1 MNQPEKLLQQYF
13 GHASFRTG
21 QKQAIDA
28 ILSGRDVL
36 AVMPTGAGK
45 SVCYQISALLLRG
58 VTIVISP
65 LISLMKDQV
74 EALRQVGIPA
84 AYVNSSITQEEFYHT
99 VQMVQQGQCRILYV
113 APERLMTESFFRLT
127 QQVPVSMIAVDEAHC
142 VSQWGQDFRQ
152 SYLDI
157 PVFMEQ
163 LPARPICTAF
173 TATATKQVEA
183 DIARILK
190 LQEPE
195 IIHTGFDRKNLFF
208 GVRRPNNKTRELF
221 QLLRENDG
229 KSGIVYCSTRKAV
242 EEVCDALRENGF
254 PATRYHAGLSD
265 TERAQNQDDFLY
277 DRQPIMVATNASGMG
292 IDKSNVSFVIHY
304 NMPMDLESYYQEAGR
319 AGRDGSPA
327 QCILLYSGKDV
338 RTNDFL
344 LQRSRET
351 TEVDDE
357 ETRQFLLEQGKER
370 LKQMTFYATSTT
382 CLRHRMLQYF
392 GDHSPDSCGNCS
404 CCLTNYREE
413 DATTAAKKIISCVYR
428 AQKGGYHLSRT
439 MTADVLMGSK
449 KESLLRMRLDQLS
462 TYGIIEKL
470 SRREVMQLIDELI
483 QREDLALR
491 QFQEYQELVLT
502 AGGNKRSYAVR
513 GGQRPVPEAAAAAG
527 GTGKARGDSAVFH
540 LFRCHAAGHVPE
552 KAPEPRRDAAGF
564 RCGCHQGTEVRENV
578 SGGVAAV
585 SDWGTAVSEQ
595 ICVSIDS
602 SVQIKTHAPHGK
614 PIRAGHVLFVRC
626 ICFLRASYAH
636 ALCGVALKEAYRCE
650 NAV

>member
-1 MNQPEKLLQQYF
+1 MSEAIKEAEKILKQYY
-13 GHASFRTG
+13 GYDHFREG
-21 QKQAIDA
+21 QIPVIKAV
-28 ILSGRDVL
+28 LGGRDVL
-36 AVMPTGAGK
+36 GIMPTGAGK
-45 SVCYQISALLLRG
+45 SVCYQVPALMMEG
-58 VTIVISP
+58 ITIVISP

-74 EALRQVGIPA
+74 GTLNQMGVHA
-84 AYVNSSITQEEFYHT
+84 AFLNSSLTAGQYYKAL
-99 VQMVQQGQCRILYV
+99 QLAKQGRYKIIYV
-113 APERLMTESFFRLT
+113 APERLETESFLDFALSEH
-127 QQVPVSMIAVDEAHC
+127 VKISFVAVDEAHC

-277 DRQPIMVATNASGMG
+277 DRQPIMVATNAFGMG

-502 AGGNKRSYAVR
+502 AGSVEIIRDQKTVMRRV
-513 GGQRPVPEAAAAAG
+513 PV
-527 GTGKARGDSAVFH
+527 
-540 LFRCHAAGHVPE
+540 
-552 KAPEPRRDAAGF
+552 
-564 RCGCHQGTEVRENV
+564 VREKLAAPVGTKDPTLSAADNDLFQKLRQLRAAQAKHEGIPPYFIFSDATLRDMCRKKPQNLGEMRQV
-578 SGGVAAV
+578 SGVGVIKAQKYGKMFLEELQQFLA
-585 SDWGTAVSEQ
+585 G
-595 ICVSIDS
+595 
-602 SVQIKTHAPHGK
+602 VQQ
-614 PIRAGHVLFVRC
+614 
-626 ICFLRASYAH
+626 
-636 ALCGVALKEAYRCE
+636 
-650 NAV
+650 

>member
-1 MNQPEKLLQQYF
+1 METKLDILRRYF
-13 GHASFRTG
+13 GYTSFRLG
-21 QKQAIDA
+21 QEEIVDA
-28 ILSGRDVL
+28 LLTGRDAL
-36 AVMPTGAGK
+36 CVMPTGAGK
-45 SVCYQISALLLRG
+45 SVCYQVPALLLPG
-58 VTIVISP
+58 ITLVISP

-74 EALRQVGIPA
+74 ESLTQAGVHA
-84 AYVNSSITQEEFYHT
+84 AYLNSSLTPAQYSRALHNLSEGLYKL
-99 VQMVQQGQCRILYV
+99 VYV
-113 APERLMTESFFRLT
+113 APERLSTENFRTAVENLNI
-127 QQVPVSMIAVDEAHC
+127 SLIAVDEARC
-142 VSQWGQDFRQ
+142 VSQWGQDFRPD
-152 SYLDI
+152 YLKI
-157 PVFMEQ
+157 AEFAES
-163 LPARPICTAF
+163 LKNRPTIGAF
-173 TATATKQVEA
+173 TATATKAVRK
-183 DIARILK
+183 DIAEHLHLIDPVRIT
-190 LQEPE
+190 
-195 IIHTGFDRKNLFF
+195 TGFDRPNLYF
-208 GVRRPNNKTRELF
+208 GVQMPHSKALALLKLIEERP
-221 QLLRENDG
+221 G
-229 KSGIVYCSTRKAV
+229 KCGIVYCSTRKAV

-277 DRQPIMVATNASGMG
+277 DRQPIMVATNAFGMG

-502 AGGNKRSYAVR
+502 AGSVEIIRDQKTVMRRV
-513 GGQRPVPEAAAAAG
+513 PV
-527 GTGKARGDSAVFH
+527 
-540 LFRCHAAGHVPE
+540 
-552 KAPEPRRDAAGF
+552 
-564 RCGCHQGTEVRENV
+564 VREKLAAPVGTKDPTLSAADNDLFQKLRQLRAAQAKHEGIPPYFIFSDATLRDMCRKKPQNLGEMRQV
-578 SGGVAAV
+578 SGVGVIKAQKYGKMFLEELQQFLA
-585 SDWGTAVSEQ
+585 G
-595 ICVSIDS
+595 
-602 SVQIKTHAPHGK
+602 VQQ
-614 PIRAGHVLFVRC
+614 
-626 ICFLRASYAH
+626 
-636 ALCGVALKEAYRCE
+636 
-650 NAV
+650 

>member
-1 MNQPEKLLQQYF
+1 MIQIAFCDDDQ
-13 GHASFRTG
+13 T
-21 QKQAIDA
+21 
-28 ILSGRDVL
+28 VL
-36 AVMPTGAGK
+36 D
-45 SVCYQISALLLRG
+45 QLSALLEKYR
-58 VTIVISP
+58 TQRCIQIQCTAFRSP
-65 LISLMKDQV
+65 LDLLAEIEKGVRYDILFLDVIMPAENGITVAKEIRQYDTAV
-74 EALRQVGIPA
+74 EIIFLTSSTEFAVESYMVG
-84 AYVNSSITQEEFYHT
+84 AYFY
-99 VQMVQQGQCRILYV
+99 QLKPIW
-113 APERLMTESFFRLT
+113 EDSFFRLT

-277 DRQPIMVATNASGMG
+277 DRQPIMVATNAFGMG

-351 TEVDDE
+351 TEVEDE

-413 DATTAAKKIISCVYR
+413 DATTAAKKIVSCVYR

-502 AGGNKRSYAVR
+502 AGSVEIIRDQKTVMRRV
-513 GGQRPVPEAAAAAG
+513 PV
-527 GTGKARGDSAVFH
+527 
-540 LFRCHAAGHVPE
+540 
-552 KAPEPRRDAAGF
+552 
-564 RCGCHQGTEVRENV
+564 VREKLAAPVGTKDPTLSAADNDLFQKLRQLRAAQAKHEGIPPYFIFSDATLRDMCRKKPQNLSEMRQV
-578 SGGVAAV
+578 SGVGVIKAQKYGKMFLEELQQFLA
-585 SDWGTAVSEQ
+585 G
-595 ICVSIDS
+595 
-602 SVQIKTHAPHGK
+602 VQQ
-614 PIRAGHVLFVRC
+614 
-626 ICFLRASYAH
+626 
-636 ALCGVALKEAYRCE
+636 
-650 NAV
+650 

>member
-277 DRQPIMVATNASGMG
+277 DRQPIMVATNAFGMG

-319 AGRDGSPA
+319 ARTGRLAGTVHSAVQRKRCPYQRFPA
-327 QCILLYSGKDV
+327 ATQSGNHRGGGRGNTAVPAGAGKGTAETDDV
-338 RTNDFL
+338 L
-344 LQRSRET
+344 CHL
-351 TEVDDE
+351 
-357 ETRQFLLEQGKER
+357 
-370 LKQMTFYATSTT
+370 
-382 CLRHRMLQYF
+382 
-392 GDHSPDSCGNCS
+392 
-404 CCLTNYREE
+404 
-413 DATTAAKKIISCVYR
+413 
-428 AQKGGYHLSRT
+428 YHLSAAPHAAIFRRPFT
-439 MTADVLMGSK
+439 GQLR
-449 KESLLRMRLDQLS
+449 ELFLLSDQLS
-462 TYGIIEKL
+462 GRRCHHGGEKDHLLRVSCPERRLSPEPHHDCRCADGQQKGIA
-470 SRREVMQLIDELI
+470 S
-483 QREDLALR
+483 
-491 QFQEYQELVLT
+491 
-502 AGGNKRSYAVR
+502 
-513 GGQRPVPEAAAAAG
+513 P
-527 GTGKARGDSAVFH
+527 
-540 LFRCHAAGHVPE
+540 HAAGSAFHLRHYR
-552 KAPEPRRDAAGF
+552 KAVAAGSDAAD
-564 RCGCHQGTEVRENV
+564 R
-578 SGGVAAV
+578 
-585 SDWGTAVSEQ
+585 
-595 ICVSIDS
+595 
-602 SVQIKTHAPHGK
+602 
-614 PIRAGHVLFVRC
+614 
-626 ICFLRASYAH
+626 
-636 ALCGVALKEAYRCE
+636 
-650 NAV
+650 

>member
-113 APERLMTESFFRLT
+113 APERLMTDSFFRLT

-277 DRQPIMVATNASGMG
+277 DRQPIMVATNAFGMG

-319 AGRDGSPA
+319 AGRDGLPSR
-327 QCILLYSGKDV
+327 CILLYSGTDV
-338 RTNDFL
+338 RTIRFFIDKEMEADNGLPADVKAEAA
-344 LQRSRET
+344 RKAE
-351 TEVDDE
+351 
-357 ETRQFLLEQGKER
+357 ER
-370 LKQMTFYATSTT
+370 LKYMTFYSTT
-382 CLRHRMLQYF
+382 QKCLRRFMLNYF
-392 GDHSPDSCGNCS
+392 GEAAPEKCGNCS
-404 CCLTNYREE
+404 CCLFAEQN
-413 DATTAAKKIISCVYR
+413 
-428 AQKGGYHLSRT
+428 AQ
-439 MTADVLMGSK
+439 
-449 KESLLRMRLDQLS
+449 
-462 TYGIIEKL
+462 
-470 SRREVMQLIDELI
+470 EVE
-483 QREDLALR
+483 QR
-491 QFQEYQELVLT
+491 
-502 AGGNKRSYAVR
+502 
-513 GGQRPVPEAAAAAG
+513 AAAAKQRAAANSRRLS
-527 GTGKARGDSAVFH
+527 AR
-540 LFRCHAAGHVPE
+540 R
-552 KAPEPRRDAAGF
+552 
-564 RCGCHQGTEVRENV
+564 
-578 SGGVAAV
+578 AAV
-585 SDWGTAVSEQ
+585 GGDLSEADEKLLAALYALRKRLAAKQNVPAYMVFSDATLREM
-595 ICVSIDS
+595 
-602 SVQIKTHAPHGK
+602 VQSK
-614 PIRAGHVLFVRC
+614 PLSMDEFLNITGVGEKKAARYGMA
-626 ICFLRASYAH
+626 FLRAIEDMVGSR
-636 ALCGVALKEAYRCE
+636 E
-650 NAV
+650 

>member
-113 APERLMTESFFRLT
+113 APERLMTDSFFRLT
-127 QQVPVSMIAVDEAHC
+127 QQVLVSMIAVDEAHC

-152 SYLDI
+152 SYL
-157 PVFMEQ
+157 
-163 LPARPICTAF
+163 
-173 TATATKQVEA
+173 

-277 DRQPIMVATNASGMG
+277 DRQPIMVATNAFGMG

-502 AGGNKRSYAVR
+502 AGSVEIIRDQKTVMRRV
-513 GGQRPVPEAAAAAG
+513 PV
-527 GTGKARGDSAVFH
+527 
-540 LFRCHAAGHVPE
+540 
-552 KAPEPRRDAAGF
+552 
-564 RCGCHQGTEVRENV
+564 VREKLAAPVGTKDPTLSAADNDLFQKLRQLRAAQAKHEGIPPYFIFSDATLRDMCRKKPQNLSEMRQV
-578 SGGVAAV
+578 SGVGVIKAQKYGKMFLEELQQFLA
-585 SDWGTAVSEQ
+585 G
-595 ICVSIDS
+595 
-602 SVQIKTHAPHGK
+602 VQQ
-614 PIRAGHVLFVRC
+614 
-626 ICFLRASYAH
+626 
-636 ALCGVALKEAYRCE
+636 
-650 NAV
+650 

>member
-1 MNQPEKLLQQYF
+1 
-13 GHASFRTG
+13 
-21 QKQAIDA
+21 
-28 ILSGRDVL
+28 
-36 AVMPTGAGK
+36 
-45 SVCYQISALLLRG
+45 
-58 VTIVISP
+58 
-65 LISLMKDQV
+65 
-74 EALRQVGIPA
+74 
-84 AYVNSSITQEEFYHT
+84 
-99 VQMVQQGQCRILYV
+99 
-113 APERLMTESFFRLT
+113 
-127 QQVPVSMIAVDEAHC
+127 
-142 VSQWGQDFRQ
+142 
-152 SYLDI
+152 
-157 PVFMEQ
+157 
-163 LPARPICTAF
+163 
-173 TATATKQVEA
+173 
-183 DIARILK
+183 
-190 LQEPE
+190 
-195 IIHTGFDRKNLFF
+195 
-208 GVRRPNNKTRELF
+208 
-221 QLLRENDG
+221 
-229 KSGIVYCSTRKAV
+229 
-242 EEVCDALRENGF
+242 
-254 PATRYHAGLSD
+254 
-265 TERAQNQDDFLY
+265 
-277 DRQPIMVATNASGMG
+277 MVATNAFGMG

-351 TEVDDE
+351 TEVEDE

-502 AGGNKRSYAVR
+502 AGSVEIIRDQKTVMRRV
-513 GGQRPVPEAAAAAG
+513 PV
-527 GTGKARGDSAVFH
+527 
-540 LFRCHAAGHVPE
+540 
-552 KAPEPRRDAAGF
+552 
-564 RCGCHQGTEVRENV
+564 VREKLAAPVGTKDPTLSAADNDLFQKLRQLRAAQAKHEGIPPYFIFSDATLRDMCRKKPQNLSEMRQV
-578 SGGVAAV
+578 SGVGVIKAQKYGKMFLEELQQFLA
-585 SDWGTAVSEQ
+585 G
-595 ICVSIDS
+595 
-602 SVQIKTHAPHGK
+602 VQQ
-614 PIRAGHVLFVRC
+614 
-626 ICFLRASYAH
+626 
-636 ALCGVALKEAYRCE
+636 
-650 NAV
+650 

>member
-113 APERLMTESFFRLT
+113 APERLMTDSFFRLT

-265 TERAQNQDDFLY
+265 TERAQTQDDFLY
-277 DRQPIMVATNASGMG
+277 DRQPIMVATNAFGMG

-449 KESLLRMRLDQLS
+449 KESLLRMRLNQLS

-502 AGGNKRSYAVR
+502 AGSVEIIRDQKTVMRRV
-513 GGQRPVPEAAAAAG
+513 PV
-527 GTGKARGDSAVFH
+527 
-540 LFRCHAAGHVPE
+540 
-552 KAPEPRRDAAGF
+552 
-564 RCGCHQGTEVRENV
+564 VREKLAAPVGTKDPTLSAADNDLFQKLRQLRAAQAKHEGIPPYFIFSDATLRDMCRKKPQNLGEMRQV
-578 SGGVAAV
+578 SGVGVIKAQKY
-585 SDWGTAVSEQ
+585 GKMFLEELQQFLTG
-595 ICVSIDS
+595 
-602 SVQIKTHAPHGK
+602 VQQ
-614 PIRAGHVLFVRC
+614 
-626 ICFLRASYAH
+626 
-636 ALCGVALKEAYRCE
+636 
-650 NAV
+650 